1 MNDNQI
7 IYGIHPIIEALR
19 EGKVLDKILIQN
31 TISNDS
37 LSALKQEIRLSN
49 QNIQFQ
55 YVPIEKLDKMSNNQN
70 HQGVVAIASFVSYQ
84 DLEKVVNDSFD
95 KKEVPFLVYL
105 DHITDV
111 RNLGAIARTCE
122 CAGVTCLVLPNEGS
136 AQINQDSIKTS
147 AGALLRLPICKV
159 NNIKTALNFL
169 HQVGVKVISATEKTN
184 NIYTNSSYKEPLLLI
199 LGAEDKGISKD
210 CLKLSD
216 EMIKIP
222 LKGEIESLNVSVSA
236 GIIIYEILR
245 QRELK

>member
-1 MNDNQI
+1 
-7 IYGIHPIIEALR
+7 
-19 EGKVLDKILIQN
+19 
-31 TISNDS
+31 
-37 LSALKQEIRLSN
+37 
-49 QNIQFQ
+49 
-55 YVPIEKLDKMSNNQN
+55 
-70 HQGVVAIASFVSYQ
+70 
-84 DLEKVVNDSFD
+84 
-95 KKEVPFLVYL
+95 
-105 DHITDV
+105 
-111 RNLGAIARTCE
+111 
-122 CAGVTCLVLPNEGS
+122 LPNEGS

-169 HQVGVKVISATEKTN
+169 HQVGVKVFSATEKTN